1 MIHNI
6 LSHRRDLSEITS
18 ASWVK
23 SMVTSGLAS
32 QHAHILCCSRAG
44 PMKNQRRLTP
54 GEQCVPPAW
63 ENPTLHIAAGGP
75 SHPCCL
81 PSPHIHPIANP
92 LTLADTEAGSLTIP
106 SAWRM
111 EQEIIFV
118 ALAYPV
124 PPPSSPAFIK
134 AAVSQALGS

>member
-1 MIHNI
+1 MGKVNGDIRPCI
-6 LSHRRDLSEITS
+6 P
-18 ASWVK
+18 AC
-23 SMVTSGLAS
+23 
-32 QHAHILCCSRAG
+32 AHPVLLKG
-44 PMKNQRRLTP
+44 GLTP

-63 ENPTLHIAAGGP
+63 ENSTLHIAAGGP

-81 PSPHIHPIANP
+81 PGPHIHPIANP
-92 LTLADTEAGSLTIP
+92 LSLADTEAGSLTIP

-111 EQEIIFV
+111 EQEIIFL

-124 PPPSSPAFIK
+124 TPPSSPAFIK